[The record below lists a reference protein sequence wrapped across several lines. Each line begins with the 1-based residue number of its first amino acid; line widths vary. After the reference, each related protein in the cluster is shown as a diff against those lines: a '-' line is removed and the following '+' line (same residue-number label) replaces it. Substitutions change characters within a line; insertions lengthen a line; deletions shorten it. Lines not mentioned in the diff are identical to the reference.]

1 METNE
6 NGTNQQNDM
15 FVLSDEV
22 LEEIAGGEI
31 VNYKTKP
38 TLDKYIKE
46 AKLRGL
52 TLADAMTEIKRT
64 YGRNE
69 RYANAFIDYVA
80 ENWLN

>member
-15 FVLSDEV
+15 FVLSDEM
-22 LEEIAGGEI
+22 LEEIVGGEI

-64 YGRNE
+64 YSRNE